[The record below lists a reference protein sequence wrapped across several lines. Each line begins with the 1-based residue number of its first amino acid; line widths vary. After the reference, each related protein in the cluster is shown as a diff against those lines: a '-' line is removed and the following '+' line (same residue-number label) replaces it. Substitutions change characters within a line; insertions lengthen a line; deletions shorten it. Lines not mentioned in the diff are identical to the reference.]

1 MINVAIVDDQQIIGE
16 GLKRI
21 LESYEDIQVV
31 ALGEDGREA
40 LDIVKK
46 HDVDVILMD
55 IRMPNCNG
63 VEGVK
68 LVRQE
73 NKEVKILMLT
83 TFDDEE
89 YIIKA
94 MAYKANGYLFKD
106 IPYDK
111 LVASIRDAYN
121 GGYIM
126 EPKVAQ
132 VLAENISFDKGEKYY
147 KDINLT
153 SREIEVIKLIKDGF
167 SNKQIAN
174 ALFISEGTVKNYV
187 SNIYEKAGVE
197 NRVNLINKLNNM

>member
-1 MINVAIVDDQQIIGE
+1 MINVAIVDDQQIIAE

-21 LESYEDIQVV
+21 LESYEDISVKAIGGNGQDAVN
-31 ALGEDGREA
+31 
-40 LDIVKK
+40 IVNDYNI
-46 HDVDVILMD
+46 DVLLMD
-55 IRMPNCNG
+55 IRMPIVNG

-68 LVRQE
+68 LIRKS
-73 NKEVKILMLT
+73 NNNVKIIMLT

-111 LVASIRDAYN
+111 LVSTIRDVYN
-121 GGYIM
+121 GKYII

-132 VLAENISFDKGEKYY
+132 VLAENISINRDEEIYKGFDLTEREK
-147 KDINLT
+147 
-153 SREIEVIKLIKDGF
+153 EVINMVEDGF
-167 SNKQIAN
+167 NNKQIAN

-187 SNIYEKAGVE
+187 SNIYLKVGVK
-197 NRVNLINKLNNM
+197 NRIELINLLNK

>member
-89 YIIKA
+89 HIIKA